1 MRPELKKLTCLSTI
15 LKEGLSFSTNLC
27 SFSKVSLAV
36 WRTLLLIL
44 FFLEPMECSGCSS
57 PGREQSWR
65 AAGSGGMNLLSHC
78 ETELEGAGMRG
89 RGMDLAAAAG

>member
-1 MRPELKKLTCLSTI
+1 MQR
-15 LKEGLSFSTNLC
+15 
-27 SFSKVSLAV
+27 A
-36 WRTLLLIL
+36 LLLIL
-44 FFLEPMECSGCSS
+44 FSLEPMECSGCSS

-65 AAGSGGMNLLSHC
+65 AAGSAGRDLFSHC